1 MPKIHVNEIDLFYNI
16 QGKGTP
22 LLLIA
27 GFDCDS
33 SYWSLVVP
41 ALVDNYQVIR
51 LDNRGV
57 GKSSAP
63 NTPYS
68 IKQMADDTT
77 ALLDYLGIT
86 EVHVAGHSM
95 GGQIAQELAIS
106 NPGKVKSL
114 ILLSSWAKGNAK
126 FDSIIEMFG
135 NLSNHL
141 EAKIYQK
148 TLLPWMYTENFYSNG
163 SIKDIIS
170 IIEYYPLPA
179 PHTLYHQSRAILDN
193 DTSDRLTNIL
203 CPTLVVVGK
212 EDILTPVAFSQE
224 LADGID
230 DAKLVVIERSGHS
243 CLVESPDVVAEVM
256 LKFLA
261 SYLLDIN
268 VLG

>member
-1 MPKIHVNEIDLFYNI
+1 MPKIHVNGIDLFYNV
-16 QGKGTP
+16 QGTGTP

-33 SYWSLVVP
+33 SYWSLVLP
-41 ALVDNYQVIR
+41 ALVNNYQVIR

-68 IKQMADDTT
+68 IKQMADDTA
-77 ALLDYLGIT
+77 ALLNYLGIT

-95 GGQIAQELAIS
+95 GGQIAQELTIS
-106 NPGKVKSL
+106 NPEKVKTL
-114 ILLSSWAKGNAK
+114 MLLSSWAKGNDK

-141 EAKIYQK
+141 EPKTYQK

-179 PHTLYHQSRAILDN
+179 PHAIYHQSRAILGN
-193 DTSDRLTNIL
+193 DTSDRLLNIQ
-203 CPTLVVVGK
+203 CPTLVAVGK
-212 EDILTPVAFSQE
+212 EDILTPAAFSQQ

-230 DAKLVVIERSGHS
+230 DARLVVIERSGHG
-243 CLVESPDVVAEVM
+243 CLVESPDAVVRVM
-256 LKFLA
+256 LQFLA
-261 SYLLDIN
+261 QYI
-268 VLG
+268 

>member
-1 MPKIHVNEIDLFYNI
+1 MPKIHVNGIDLFYNI
-16 QGKGTP
+16 QGTGTP

-41 ALVDNYQVIR
+41 ALVNNYQVIR

-63 NTPYS
+63 DSPYT
-68 IKQMADDTT
+68 IKQMADDT
-77 ALLDYLGIT
+77 AELLNYLGIT
-86 EVHVAGHSM
+86 KVHVAGHSM
-95 GGQIAQELAIS
+95 GGQIAQELALIH
-106 NPGKVKSL
+106 PEKVTSL

-141 EAKIYQK
+141 EAKVYQK

-179 PHTLYHQSRAILDN
+179 PHGIYHQSQAILNN
-193 DTSDRLTNIL
+193 DTSDRLNNIS
-203 CPTLVVVGK
+203 CPTLVMVGK
-212 EDILTPVAFSQE
+212 EDILTPVAFSQQ
-224 LADGID
+224 LADGIN
-230 DAKLVVIERSGHS
+230 DAELVVIERSGHGF
-243 CLVESPDVVAEVM
+243 LVEAPDAVVEVM

-261 SYLLDIN
+261 SYAKLF
-268 VLG
+268 